1 MTHTFLS
8 PTLAFSLSSVPSTPV
23 MPAPGYLVSGSKC
36 NCSLVFFYQL
46 VTTALFSCCSGHKS
60 RHEPQFLSFQHQPY
74 LIYHQVLSPL
84 PPNTSRIHTLL
95 TISTIHPG

>member
-36 NCSLVFFYQL
+36 NCSLVLFYQL
-46 VTTALFSCCSGHKS
+46 VTTVFFPVALVINLDMS
-60 RHEPQFLSFQHQPY
+60 LNSFP
-74 LIYHQVLSPL
+74 S
-84 PPNTSRIHTLL
+84 NTNHI
-95 TISTIHPG
+95 